1 MASVFTLGLYVY
13 KFQPLPTVQMHAFL
27 CTVASALVA
36 ISLHKQS
43 YVSRVFGCYNCVT
56 IFYNAN
62 SVLE

>member
-13 KFQPLPTVQMHAFL
+13 KFQPLPTVQMHVFL
-27 CTVASALVA
+27 CTVASAVV
-36 ISLHKQS
+36 SLQKQS